1 MIHNYNISSEA
12 RTNVLLNFA
21 KSQQMKAK
29 DNFLLSSFAFSPVKS
44 YHRNSMIL
52 HGRKGET
59 ETKCL
64 RIVYANF
71 LLKFYKNQSFDDIF
85 IYLWHL
91 STHLTQ
97 LIGSKCH
104 SYTPIDQI
112 HCQEINL
119 DYLIPIAHSTSLVNF
134 RCSEDT
140 HKFIIKSSIA

>member
-64 RIVYANF
+64 RIVYADF

-85 IYLWHL
+85 IYLWFL

-112 HCQEINL
+112 HCQGINL
-119 DYLIPIAHSTSLVNF
+119 DYLIPICAFYQFGELQVF
-134 RCSEDT
+134 GRYP
-140 HKFIIKSSIA
+140 